1 MGVSSLCTA
10 EPGVPKASLGLA
22 GGGGHQDEGF
32 HESLEHPYTTGPL
45 LIMGGQYSRPR
56 ED

>member
-22 GGGGHQDEGF
+22 GGGGTKMKVSM
-32 HESLEHPYTTGPL
+32 SLWNTPIPQAL
-45 LIMGGQYSRPR
+45 C
-56 ED
+56 

>member
-22 GGGGHQDEGF
+22 EGGGGTKMKVSM
-32 HESLEHPYTTGPL
+32 SLWNTPIPQAL
-45 LIMGGQYSRPR
+45 C
-56 ED
+56 